1 MNKVEIYRVLGRG
14 HNKNALTYTTHMS
27 FLSQEIS
34 WTWRSFG
41 KSPGL
46 TRVLE
51 NFLNLGME
59 EFQKFSWT
67 YKSPGK
73 SPGLGR
79 VLENLLHLKVEN
91 LLDLDESQKIFCTKR
106 SPRNFLYI
114 EESQKIYWTYNESQN
129 YS

>member
-51 NFLNLGME
+51 NLLNLE
-59 EFQKFSWT
+59 ESWAWRSFGNFP

-73 SPGLGR
+73 SGLGR
-79 VLENLLHLKVEN
+79 VLENLLHLEVEN
-91 LLDLDESQKIFCTKR
+91 LLDLDESQKIFCT
-106 SPRNFLYI
+106 
-114 EESQKIYWTYNESQN
+114 
-129 YS
+129 